1 MHSQPWVSVLAEQ
14 FWSREKAFLTVK
26 GRFDKKNRSGLGGGG
41 ISVTP
46 VIFPSLIDL
55 VTNSVSVIRDS
66 CSVQTVFYVVLCR
79 YVSD

>member
-1 MHSQPWVSVLAEQ
+1 MSWLNS
-14 FWSREKAFLTVK
+14 
-26 GRFDKKNRSGLGGGG
+26 SGLEKKLSSQLKEDLIRKIGVGWGGGGGGG